1 LRTQPDLKLLERQQK
16 NKAMKFYA
24 VVFIALMAIGAFSS
38 CSKGGSPKSSTTG
51 WNYNDPDN
59 GGFEYNYGYEQP
71 TGPGL
76 VFVEGGTFIM
86 GRVEQDVMSDW
97 NNKPRRVTVPSFYMD
112 ETEIRNVD
120 YLEYLFWIR
129 RVFSEYPEVYRKA
142 LPDTLVWRR
151 PLAYNEPLVENYL
164 RHPAYSEYP
173 VVGVNWLQ
181 ANDYC
186 AWRTDRVNEKILV
199 DEGILLLDVNQ
210 AGENNFNT
218 ESYLLGQYDGQDGKR
233 PVRDLDPNKDTR
245 KVRWEDGILLPR
257 YRLPTEAEWEYAAS
271 ALIGNTWDE
280 RMTNRRI
287 YPWDGHVVRNA
298 DKKERGKMMAN
309 FVRGSGDMMGT
320 AGALNDA
327 GDITVPVKSYYPNDY
342 GLYCMA
348 GNVNEW
354 VADVYRPLSF
364 EDVDEFSPY
373 RGNVFKTKVLD
384 EELFPVEK
392 DSLGRIRYRTET
404 DKDILDRRNYR
415 KADNI
420 NILDGDRESNIVT
433 GDSWL
438 DNPTN
443 TKDMYSGTSN
453 SSINSGISDRTRV
466 YKGGSWRDRAYWLS
480 PGARRYLDERESRDD
495 LGFRCAMIRVGSPI
509 EGGGEKK

>member
-1 LRTQPDLKLLERQQK
+1 
-16 NKAMKFYA
+16 MKFLSS
-24 VVFIALMAIGAFSS
+24 VFIALMAISLITS
-38 CSKGGSPKSSTTG
+38 CSKGSKKSASTTTG
-51 WNYNDPDN
+51 LEYNNSEN
-59 GGFEYNYGYEQP
+59 GGFEYIQGYEQE

-97 NNKPRRVTVPSFYMD
+97 NNKARRVTVPSFYMD
-112 ETEIRNVD
+112 ETEVRNAD
-120 YLEYLFWIR
+120 YREYLFWIN
-129 RVFSEYPEVYRKA
+129 RVFSDYPEVYRKA

-164 RHPAYSEYP
+164 RHPAYTEYP

-181 ANDYC
+181 ASDYC
-186 AWRTDRVNEKILV
+186 AWRTDRVNENILV
-199 DEGILLLDVNQ
+199 QEGMMTLDINQ
-210 AGENNFNT
+210 KGENNFNT
-218 ESYLLGQYDGQDGKR
+218 EAYLLGQYAGTDGKN
-233 PVRDLDPNKDTR
+233 PMENPAGEPR
-245 KVRWEDGILLPR
+245 KVRWEDGVLLPK

-271 ALIGNTWDE
+271 ALIGNTMDE

-298 DKKERGKMMAN
+298 DKKYRGEMMAN
-309 FVRGSGDMMGT
+309 FVRGNGDMMGT

-327 GDITVPVKSYYPNDY
+327 GDITVDVKSYFPNDY

-354 VADVYRPLSF
+354 VADVYRPLSND
-364 EDVDEFSPY
+364 DVDEFSPY
-373 RGNVFKTKVLD
+373 RGNVFQTKVLD
-384 EELFPVEK
+384 EEGFPVEK

-415 KADNI
+415 RADNI
-420 NILDGDRESNIVT
+420 NINDGDGSSNI
-433 GDSWL
+433 GNDWNMS
-438 DNPTN
+438 DAS
-443 TKDMYSGTSN
+443 TKDMYGGTASR
-453 SSINSGISDRTRV
+453 SINSGISDRTRV

-495 LGFRCAMIRVGSPI
+495 LGFRCAMIRVGSPVQQ
-509 EGGGEKK
+509 KK

>member
-1 LRTQPDLKLLERQQK
+1 
-16 NKAMKFYA
+16 
-24 VVFIALMAIGAFSS
+24 
-38 CSKGGSPKSSTTG
+38 
-51 WNYNDPDN
+51 
-59 GGFEYNYGYEQP
+59 
-71 TGPGL
+71 
-76 VFVEGGTFIM
+76 
-86 GRVEQDVMSDW
+86 
-97 NNKPRRVTVPSFYMD
+97 
-112 ETEIRNVD
+112 
-120 YLEYLFWIR
+120 
-129 RVFSEYPEVYRKA
+129 
-142 LPDTLVWRR
+142 
-151 PLAYNEPLVENYL
+151 
-164 RHPAYSEYP
+164 
-173 VVGVNWLQ
+173 
-181 ANDYC
+181 
-186 AWRTDRVNEKILV
+186 
-199 DEGILLLDVNQ
+199 LLDVNQ

-218 ESYLLGQYDGQDGKR
+218 EAYLLGQYDGQDGKR
-233 PVRDLDPNKDTR
+233 PIRDLDPNKDTR

-420 NILDGDRESNIVT
+420 NIHDGDRESNIMSQV
-433 GDSWL
+433 
-438 DNPTN
+438 
-443 TKDMYSGTSN
+443 
-453 SSINSGISDRTRV
+453 IH
-466 YKGGSWRDRAYWLS
+466 GSTTQQTPKTCTAEHQTAL
-480 PGARRYLDERESRDD
+480 
-495 LGFRCAMIRVGSPI
+495 
-509 EGGGEKK
+509 

>member
-1 LRTQPDLKLLERQQK
+1 
-16 NKAMKFYA
+16 MKFFSA
-24 VVFIALMAIGAFSS
+24 VFIALMAIGILSS
-38 CSKGGSPKSSTTG
+38 CSKGGKVGSSTTG

-112 ETEIRNVD
+112 ESEIRNVD
-120 YLEYLFWIR
+120 YLEYIFWIR

-151 PLAYNEPLVENYL
+151 PLAYNDPLVENYL

-210 AGENNFNT
+210 AGQNNFNT
-218 ESYLLGQYDGQDGKR
+218 EAYLLGQYDGQDGKK
-233 PVRDLDPNKDTR
+233 PMEDLDPAKDTR

-271 ALIGNTWDE
+271 SLIGNTWDE

-287 YPWDGHVVRNA
+287 YPWDGHIVRNS

-320 AGALNDA
+320 AGALNDG

-364 EDVDEFSPY
+364 EDVDEFNPY

-384 EELFPVEK
+384 EELYPVEK
-392 DSLGRIRYRTET
+392 DSLGHIRYRTET

-420 NILDGDRESNIVT
+420 NILDGDRESNIVP

-438 DNPTN
+438 DNPTDSKN
-443 TKDMYSGTSN
+443 MYGGVNN

-480 PGARRYLDERESRDD
+480 PGARRFLDERESRDD
-495 LGFRCAMIRVGSPI
+495 LGFRCAMIRVGSPVQG
-509 EGGGEKK
+509 EGKKK